1 MANQEDDPQ
10 KGDEA
15 VAIKPEPGGR
25 PGALPE
31 TEQVDVSR
39 LRNLF
44 NPDARLVLSY
54 RGQEIE
60 MSPEMRVFVFGRS
73 PESDL
78 VVDSVAVSRQHARII
93 YRKGKFV
100 IVDQSRNGT
109 FVRQAGASE
118 VCLLKDDEFPLTSAG
133 VIGLG
138 QTTRLPSDDLI
149 RYRCE
154 RCSPEIV

>member
-1 MANQEDDPQ
+1 MADHEDDPQ
-10 KGDEA
+10 QDAA
-15 VAIKPEPGGR
+15 VVDIQRGQR
-25 PGALPE
+25 PGTLAE

-39 LRNLF
+39 LRNMF

-54 RGQEIE
+54 RGQELE
-60 MSPEMRVFVFGRS
+60 MSPDMRVFVFGRS

-78 VVDSVAVSRQHARII
+78 IVDSAAVSRQHARII

-154 RCSPEIV
+154 RCSPEIG